1 MEFSINENEN
11 ENENVEFNYKEED
24 NDDLNEVV
32 VNEVLKE
39 LDEAVV
45 KEEEDCVE
53 LKNIKYKTMMLN
65 GVPLTTSKISANNM
79 DNLDKFLESEKN
91 SNINDSWSNLDKTVK
106 IKKLT
111 IFAEGYKTENSLSTE
126 EYDELIK
133 FLKEALDHKKIQR
146 VKDVVYDKITG
157 LIKSI
162 PALAHNKSTNRYTL
176 KNTDK
181 RISTLKSL
189 PPKKTAQKT
198 AKNPLFPLFQ
208 KSGAKNPLF

>member
-1 MEFSINENEN
+1 MELSIHETEQINNDSNEYDSNEISELN
-11 ENENVEFNYKEED
+11 H
-24 NDDLNEVV
+24 NDVNDNEVSE
-32 VNEVLKE
+32 VNEVIKP
-39 LDEAVV
+39 

-65 GVPLTTSKISANNM
+65 GVPLTTSKITANNI

-106 IKKLT
+106 IKKLSA
-111 IFAEGYKTENSLSTE
+111 FAETYKTENNLTKE
-126 EYDELIK
+126 EHDELMR

-157 LIKSI
+157 TIKSI
-162 PALAHNKSTNRYTL
+162 PALAHNKSTNHYTL

-181 RISTLKSL
+181 RVSTLKSL
-189 PPKKTAQKT
+189 PPKKTRST
-198 AKNPLFPLFQ
+198 AKTHF
-208 KSGAKNPLF
+208 

>member
-1 MEFSINENEN
+1 MELSIQETEPINIEANEYDANELS
-11 ENENVEFNYKEED
+11 E
-24 NDDLNEVV
+24 
-32 VNEVLKE
+32 VNEIIKP
-39 LDEAVV
+39 

-65 GVPLTTSKISANNM
+65 GVPLTTSKITANNI

-111 IFAEGYKTENSLSTE
+111 VFADTYKTENNLTKE
-126 EYDELIK
+126 EHDELMR

-157 LIKSI
+157 TIKSI
-162 PALAHNKSTNRYTL
+162 PALAHNKSTNHYTL
-176 KNTDK
+176 KNNDK
-181 RISTLKSL
+181 RVSTLKSL
-189 PPKKTAQKT
+189 PPKKTRST
-198 AKNPLFPLFQ
+198 AKTHF
-208 KSGAKNPLF
+208 